1 MNLLDENV
9 REDQRGLLLRWGIP
23 AHQLGVDVGRKGMK
37 DQEIIPFLHTLRDT
51 TFFTRDRGFYD
62 RRLCHPR
69 YCLVC
74 LTVGKE
80 EVAVFMRRLLR
91 HPEADTRAKRMGAV
105 IRVSHAGFSI
115 WRRNVAK
122 ELWICW

>member
-23 AHQLGVDVGRKGMK
+23 VHQVGVDVGRKGMK
-37 DQEIIPFLHTLRDT
+37 DEEIIPFLHTLRDA
-51 TFFTRDRGFYD
+51 TFFTRDTGFYD

-74 LTVGKE
+74 LVVGKE
-80 EVAVFMRRLLR
+80 EVAFFLRRVLR
-91 HPEADTRAKRMGAV
+91 HPEVGAKAKRMGAV
-105 IRVSHAGFSI
+105 IRVSHAGLSI
-115 WRRNVAK
+115 WRRSTGK
-122 ELWICW
+122 ELRINW